1 MGRRII
7 SPPLIPLDV
16 LPLPTW
22 PLKEK
27 LCSWTRISPTSAIS
41 EPFGNANHPRTAMR
55 ESRHFGKPRPAACN
69 LTSAISRALLKE
81 AKRLI
86 CQSGECE
93 HWRGGSKINEDRFIQ
108 VYGLCPLVLIRQR
121 CVVNKAASCYGVLA
135 CTQLVNKRLH
145 ISLRLSSN
153 ALSAGAKPQ
162 ADYCQAYP
170 MIFRLFCNATTRL
183 LTCRSCNA

>member
-1 MGRRII
+1 
-7 SPPLIPLDV
+7 
-16 LPLPTW
+16 
-22 PLKEK
+22 
-27 LCSWTRISPTSAIS
+27 
-41 EPFGNANHPRTAMR
+41 MR

-93 HWRGGSKINEDRFIQ
+93 HWRGGGSKINQGRFIQ

-121 CVVNKAASCYGVLA
+121 CAVNKAASRYAVLA
-135 CTQLVNKRLH
+135 RTQLVNKRLR

-162 ADYCQAYP
+162 ADYCQGLSDDLQAV
-170 MIFRLFCNATTRL
+170 L
-183 LTCRSCNA
+183 